1 LKPEAAVVGAGPAGI
16 LAATVISSGGFAT
29 KVYEEHPVV
38 GEPNHCAGVL
48 SVTGLDKLGVD
59 PSDEFIQNMVYGG
72 RVYAP
77 DGEFIEIR
85 DRRPR
90 AYVVDRGRFD
100 RHLAD
105 AAVDAGVEFML
116 STRVEGLRFM
126 EGTCMGVKVGGG
138 VYEPWI
144 VVDAEGAGGRL
155 LSRSGIE
162 TGQIGVLTGY
172 NAEVGGVEVDPGLV
186 EIWFGDEVSEG
197 FYAWVIPIDEST
209 VRCGLG
215 TAGRDGYNRLR
226 GFVRKRFGA
235 DKLERVTAGQICT
248 GPPVDRAAYSGL
260 LLAGDVA
267 GQVKATTG
275 GGVVVGGLC
284 ARLAGDTAVDA
295 LGCGD
300 TCWGRLSEYERRWRG
315 LYEGELKTM
324 YAARRL
330 MNRMPDERLNRLL
343 AGLKK
348 AGLEGV
354 LGDLVSRG
362 DMDMQAGIIR
372 EAARNPRLLYVL
384 LRGVGVAAL
393 GELVS
398 LLW

>member
-1 LKPEAAVVGAGPAGI
+1 LKPEAAVVGAGPVGI

-48 SVTGLDKLGVD
+48 SVTGLAKLGVD

-72 RVYAP
+72 RVYTP
-77 DGEFIEIR
+77 DGGFIEIR
-85 DRRPR
+85 DRKPR

-100 RHLAD
+100 RYLAD
-105 AAVDAGVEFML
+105 AAMDAGVEFLL

-126 EGTCMGVKVGGG
+126 EGTCMGVKVDGG

-155 LSRSGIE
+155 LSRCGIE
-162 TGQIGVLTGY
+162 TGQTGVLTGY
-172 NAEVGGVEVDPGLV
+172 NAEVGSVEVDPGLV
-186 EIWFGDEVSEG
+186 EVWFGDEVAEG
-197 FYAWVIPIDEST
+197 FYAWVIPIDESR

-215 TAGRDGYNRLR
+215 TAGRDGYDRLR
-226 GFVRKRFGA
+226 CFVRRRFA
-235 DKLERVTAGQICT
+235 AEPQRVTSGLICT
-248 GPPVDRAAYSGL
+248 GPPVDRTAYSGL

-284 ARLAGDTAVDA
+284 AKLAGETAVDA

-300 TCWGRLSEYERRWRG
+300 TCWGRLSEYERLWRS
-315 LYEGELKTM
+315 LYERELKTM

-343 AGLKK
+343 TDLKE

-362 DMDMQAGIIR
+362 DMDMQAGVIR
-372 EAARNPRLLYVL
+372 EAARNPRLLYML

>member
-1 LKPEAAVVGAGPAGI
+1 LKPEAAVVGAGPTGI

-48 SVTGLDKLGVD
+48 SVTGLAKLGVD

-77 DGEFIEIR
+77 DGGFIEIR
-85 DRRPR
+85 DRKPR

-100 RHLAD
+100 RYLAD
-105 AAVDAGVEFML
+105 AAMDAGVEFLL

-126 EGTCMGVKVGGG
+126 EGTCMGVKVDGG

-162 TGQIGVLTGY
+162 TGQTGVLTGY

-186 EIWFGDEVSEG
+186 EVWFGDEVAEG
-197 FYAWVIPIDEST
+197 FYAWVIPIDESR

-215 TAGRDGYNRLR
+215 TAGRDGYDRLR
-226 GFVRKRFGA
+226 GFVRRRFA
-235 DKLERVTAGQICT
+235 AEPQQVTSGLICT
-248 GPPVDRAAYSGL
+248 GPPVDRTAYSEL

-284 ARLAGDTAVDA
+284 AKLAGETAVDA

-300 TCWGRLSEYERRWRG
+300 TCWGRLSEYERLWRS
-315 LYEGELKTM
+315 LYERELKTM

-330 MNRMPDERLNRLL
+330 MNRMSDERLNRLL
-343 AGLKK
+343 TDLKE

-362 DMDMQAGIIR
+362 DMDMQAGVIR
-372 EAARNPRLLYVL
+372 EAARNPRLLYML

>member
-1 LKPEAAVVGAGPAGI
+1 VGAGPVGI

-48 SVTGLDKLGVD
+48 SVTGLAKLGVD

-72 RVYAP
+72 RVYTP
-77 DGEFIEIR
+77 DGGFIEIR
-85 DRRPR
+85 DRKPR

-100 RHLAD
+100 RYLAD
-105 AAVDAGVEFML
+105 AAMDAGVEFLL

-126 EGTCMGVKVGGG
+126 EGTCMGVKVDGG

-155 LSRSGIE
+155 LSRCGIE
-162 TGQIGVLTGY
+162 TGQTGVLTGY
-172 NAEVGGVEVDPGLV
+172 NAEVGSVEVDPGLV
-186 EIWFGDEVSEG
+186 EVWFGDEVAEG
-197 FYAWVIPIDEST
+197 FYAWVIPIDESR

-215 TAGRDGYNRLR
+215 TAGRDGYDRLR
-226 GFVRKRFGA
+226 GFVRRRFA
-235 DKLERVTAGQICT
+235 AEPQQVTSGLICT
-248 GPPVDRAAYSGL
+248 GPPVDRTAYSEL

-284 ARLAGDTAVDA
+284 AKLAGETAVDA

-300 TCWGRLSEYERRWRG
+300 TCWGRLSEYERLWRS
-315 LYEGELKTM
+315 LYERELKTM

-343 AGLKK
+343 TDLKE

-362 DMDMQAGIIR
+362 DMDMQAGVIR
-372 EAARNPRLLYVL
+372 EAARNPRLLYML

>member
-16 LAATVISSGGFAT
+16 LAATFISSGGFAT
-29 KVYEEHPVV
+29 KVYEEHPVI

-59 PSDEFIQNMVYGG
+59 PSDEFIQNSVYGG

-90 AYVVDRGRFD
+90 AYVVDRGKFD

-126 EGTCMGVKVGGG
+126 EGTCMGVKVGSG
-138 VYEPWI
+138 VHEPWI

-186 EIWFGDEVSEG
+186 EVWLGDTLAEG

-215 TAGRDGYNRLR
+215 TAGRDGYDRLR
-226 GFVRKRFGA
+226 GFVRKRF
-235 DKLERVTAGQICT
+235 DVEPRRVTSGQICT
-248 GPPVDRAAYSGL
+248 GPPVDKTAYSGL
-260 LLAGDVA
+260 LLTGDVA

-284 ARLAGDTAVDA
+284 ARLAGDTAAEA

-315 LYEGELKTM
+315 LYEGELKTI

-343 AGLKK
+343 AGLKE
-348 AGLEGV
+348 AGLEEV

-362 DMDMQAGIIR
+362 DMDMQAGVIR
-372 EAARNPRLLYVL
+372 EAARNPRLIYMV

-393 GELVS
+393 RELIS

>member
-16 LAATVISSGGFAT
+16 LAATIISSGGFTT
-29 KVYEEHPVV
+29 KVYEEHPII
-38 GEPNHCAGVL
+38 GEPNHCAGLL

-59 PSDEFIQNMVYGG
+59 PSDEFIQNRVYGG

-77 DGEFIEIR
+77 DGGFIEIR
-85 DRRPR
+85 DRKPR

-105 AAVDAGVEFML
+105 AAMDAGVEFML

-126 EGTCMGVKVGGG
+126 GGTCMGVKVGGG
-138 VYEPWI
+138 VQEPWI
-144 VVDAEGAGGRL
+144 VVDAEGVGGRL

-162 TGQIGVLTGY
+162 TGQKGVLTGY
-172 NAEVGGVEVDPGLV
+172 NAEIGGVEVDPELV
-186 EIWFGDEVSEG
+186 EVWFGDELAEG

-215 TAGRDGYNRLR
+215 TAGRDCYDRLK

-235 DKLERVTAGQICT
+235 DKLRGVTAGQICT

-267 GQVKATTG
+267 GQVKSTTG

-284 ARLAGDTAVDA
+284 ARLAGETAVDA

-315 LYEGELKTM
+315 LYERELKTM

-330 MNRMPDERLNRLL
+330 LNKMPDERLNRLL
-343 AGLKK
+343 AGLKE

-362 DMDMQAGIIR
+362 DMDMQAGVIR
-372 EAARNPRLLYVL
+372 KAARNPRLLYVL
-384 LRGVGVAAL
+384 LRGVGVTAL

-398 LLW
+398 MMW

>member
-16 LAATVISSGGFAT
+16 LAATVISEEGYAAR
-29 KVYEEHPVV
+29 VYEEHPVI
-38 GEPNHCAGVL
+38 GEPNHCAGLL
-48 SVTGLDKLGVD
+48 SVEGLDVLGVD
-59 PSDEFIQNMVYGG
+59 PSDEFIQNKVYGG

-77 DGEFIEIR
+77 DGGFIEIR

-90 AYVVDRGRFD
+90 AYVVDRSRFD
-100 RHLAD
+100 RYLA
-105 AAVDAGVEFML
+105 AAATDAGVEFML
-116 STRVEGLRFM
+116 SSRVEGLRFM
-126 EGTCMGVKVGGG
+126 EGTCMGVKAGGDAH
-138 VYEPWI
+138 ESWI

-162 TGQIGVLTGY
+162 TGQSGILTGY
-172 NAEVGGVEVDPGLV
+172 NAEIRGVEVDPDIV
-186 EIWFGDEVSEG
+186 EVWFGDTLAEG
-197 FYAWVIPIDEST
+197 FYAWVIPIDEAT

-215 TAGRDGYNRLR
+215 TVGVDGYDRLK
-226 GFVRKRFGA
+226 GFVRKRFDA
-235 DKLERVTAGQICT
+235 EPRRVTSGQICT
-248 GPPVDRAAYSGL
+248 GPPVDKTAYSGL

-284 ARLAGDTAVDA
+284 ARLAGETAAEA

-300 TCWGRLSEYERRWRG
+300 ACWGRLSEYERRWRG

-324 YAARRL
+324 YKARRL
-330 MNRMPDERLNRLL
+330 LNRMPDERLNRLL
-343 AGLKK
+343 ANLKE
-348 AGLEGV
+348 AGLEEV

-362 DMDMQAGIIR
+362 DMDMQAGVIR
-372 EAARNPRLLYVL
+372 EAARNPRLMYML

-393 GELVS
+393 RDLVS

>member
-1 LKPEAAVVGAGPAGI
+1 MKPEAAVVGAGPAGI
-16 LAATVISSGGFAT
+16 LAATIISSGGFTT
-29 KVYEEHPVV
+29 KVYEEHPII
-38 GEPNHCAGVL
+38 GEPNHCAGLL

-59 PSDEFIQNMVYGG
+59 PSDEFIQNRVYGG

-77 DGEFIEIR
+77 DGGFIEIR
-85 DRRPR
+85 DRKPR

-105 AAVDAGVEFML
+105 AAMDAGVEFML

-126 EGTCMGVKVGGG
+126 GGTCMGVKVGGG
-138 VYEPWI
+138 VQEPWI
-144 VVDAEGAGGRL
+144 VVDAEGVGGRL

-162 TGQIGVLTGY
+162 TGQKGVLTGY
-172 NAEVGGVEVDPGLV
+172 NAEIGGVEVDPELV
-186 EIWFGDEVSEG
+186 EVWFGDELAEG

-215 TAGRDGYNRLR
+215 TAGRDCYDRLK

-235 DKLERVTAGQICT
+235 DKLRGVTAGQICT

-267 GQVKATTG
+267 GQVKSTTG

-284 ARLAGDTAVDA
+284 ARLAGETAVDA

-315 LYEGELKTM
+315 LYERELKTM

-330 MNRMPDERLNRLL
+330 LNKMPDERLNRLL
-343 AGLKK
+343 AGLKE

-362 DMDMQAGIIR
+362 DMDMQAGVIR
-372 EAARNPRLLYVL
+372 KAARNPRLLYVL
-384 LRGVGVAAL
+384 LRGVGVTAL

-398 LLW
+398 MMW

>member
-1 LKPEAAVVGAGPAGI
+1 MKPEAAVVGAGPTGI

-48 SVTGLDKLGVD
+48 SVTGLAKLGVD

-77 DGEFIEIR
+77 DGGFIEIR
-85 DRRPR
+85 DRKPR

-100 RHLAD
+100 RYLAD
-105 AAVDAGVEFML
+105 AAMDAGVEFLL

-126 EGTCMGVKVGGG
+126 EGTCMGVKVDGG

-162 TGQIGVLTGY
+162 TGQTGVLTGY

-186 EIWFGDEVSEG
+186 EVWFGDEVAEG
-197 FYAWVIPIDEST
+197 FYAWVIPIDESR

-215 TAGRDGYNRLR
+215 TAGRDGYDRLR
-226 GFVRKRFGA
+226 GFVRRRFA
-235 DKLERVTAGQICT
+235 AEPQQVTSGLICT
-248 GPPVDRAAYSGL
+248 GPPVDRTAYSEL

-284 ARLAGDTAVDA
+284 AKLAGETAVDA

-300 TCWGRLSEYERRWRG
+300 TCWGRLSEYERLWRS
-315 LYEGELKTM
+315 LYERELKTM

-330 MNRMPDERLNRLL
+330 MNRMSDERLNRLL
-343 AGLKK
+343 TDLKE

-362 DMDMQAGIIR
+362 DMDMQAGVIR
-372 EAARNPRLLYVL
+372 EAARNPRLLYML

>member
-16 LAATVISSGGFAT
+16 LAATVISMGGFTT
-29 KVYEEHPVV
+29 KVYEEHPVI

-48 SVTGLDKLGVD
+48 SVTGLGKLGVD
-59 PSDEFIQNMVYGG
+59 PSDEFIQNRVYGG

-85 DRRPR
+85 DRKPR
-90 AYVVDRGRFD
+90 AYVVDRARFD
-100 RHLAD
+100 RYLAD
-105 AAVDAGVEFML
+105 AASDAGVEFLL
-116 STRVEGLRFM
+116 SSRVEGLRFI
-126 EGTCMGVKVGGG
+126 EGTCVGVKVGGD
-138 VYEPWI
+138 VHEPWI

-155 LSRSGIE
+155 LSRSKIE
-162 TGQIGVLTGY
+162 TGQTGILTGY
-172 NAEVGGVEVDPGLV
+172 NAEIGGVEVDPELV
-186 EIWFGDEVSEG
+186 EVWFGDRLAEG
-197 FYAWVIPIDEST
+197 FYAWVTPIDESR

-215 TAGRDGYNRLR
+215 TAGRDGFDRLR
-226 GFVRKRFGA
+226 GFVRRRFGA
-235 DKLERVTAGQICT
+235 AKLQVLTAGQICT

-284 ARLAGDTAVDA
+284 ARLAGETAVDA

-330 MNRMPDERLNRLL
+330 MNRLPDERLNRLL
-343 AGLKK
+343 AGLKE
-348 AGLEGV
+348 AGLEDV
-354 LGDLVSRG
+354 LGDMASRG
-362 DMDMQAGIIR
+362 DMDMQAGVIR
-372 EAARNPRLLYVL
+372 EAARNPRLLYLL

-393 GELVS
+393 GELAS